1 MHIQELYNKL
11 NNSFKVLSG
20 YDLPEHEF
28 IVLVSKMQLEGK
40 IDIQE
45 GEVQNGR

>member
-1 MHIQELYNKL
+1 MNIQELYNKL
-11 NNSFKVLSG
+11 NNNFKIISG
-20 YDLPEHEF
+20 YDLSEHEF
-28 IVLVSKMQLEGK
+28 IVLVSKMQAEGK